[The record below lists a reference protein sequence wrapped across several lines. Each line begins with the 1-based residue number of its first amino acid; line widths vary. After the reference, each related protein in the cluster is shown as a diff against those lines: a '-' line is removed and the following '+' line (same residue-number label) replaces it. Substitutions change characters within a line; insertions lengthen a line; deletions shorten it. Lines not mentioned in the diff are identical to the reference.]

1 MTDTKRDFNAKI
13 AIFASGGG
21 SNARAII
28 EYFKF
33 KQGFEIVLVVSNKP
47 NAGVLEMAKNQG
59 ISTLVISHSSFYR
72 TEDIL
77 NHLKGVDLIVLAG
90 FLWLIPSYLIDA
102 FPSGIVNIHPAL
114 LPKYGGKGM
123 YGIHVHRAV
132 KAAKE
137 KESGISIHFVN
148 EAYDEGQLIFQQNC
162 VIEPEDSPEMIAK
175 KVLQLEHRHFAPT
188 IEQLLLTKFRS

>member
-1 MTDTKRDFNAKI
+1 MIQTKRAFNARI
-13 AIFASGGG
+13 VIFASGGG

-47 NAGVLEMAKNQG
+47 NAGVLEIAKTNG
-59 ISTLVISHSSFYR
+59 ITTLIISRTSFYK
-72 TEDIL
+72 TDDIL
-77 NHLKGVDLIVLAG
+77 GHLKGVDLIVLAG
-90 FLWLIPSYLIDA
+90 FLWLIPNYLVQV
-102 FPSGIVNIHPAL
+102 FPNKIVNIHPAL

-132 KAAKE
+132 KTAKE

-148 EAYDEGQLIFQQNC
+148 EAYDKGQLIFQQAC
-162 VIEPEDSPEMIAK
+162 AITPEDSPEMIAK
-175 KVLQLEHRHFAPT
+175 KVLQLEHQHFAPT
-188 IEQLLLTKFRS
+188 IEQLLLTKVRS